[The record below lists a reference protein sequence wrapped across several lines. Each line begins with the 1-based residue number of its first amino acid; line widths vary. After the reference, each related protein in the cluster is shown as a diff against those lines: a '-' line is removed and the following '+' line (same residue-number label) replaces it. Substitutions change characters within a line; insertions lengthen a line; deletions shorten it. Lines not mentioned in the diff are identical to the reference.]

1 MEVEN
6 APLEKEKHLQTTN
19 FGFHVSFWGCMSLC
33 SLSIQAV
40 GKLFEAL
47 LSITACGQGKL
58 GGEPD
63 MKML

>member
-1 MEVEN
+1 
-6 APLEKEKHLQTTN
+6 
-19 FGFHVSFWGCMSLC
+19 MSPC

-58 GGEPD
+58 GGEPGIED
-63 MKML
+63 AIKIPFVLRMCFNSRSA